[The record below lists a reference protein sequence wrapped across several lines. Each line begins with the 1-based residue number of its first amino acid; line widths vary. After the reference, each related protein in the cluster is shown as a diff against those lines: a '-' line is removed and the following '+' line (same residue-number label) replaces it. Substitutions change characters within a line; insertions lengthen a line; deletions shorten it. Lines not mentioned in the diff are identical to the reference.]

1 MNSFRVCNVT
11 HNKTNK
17 NGPVYRGRC
26 LFIFILIAGK
36 NMQLKLLDINKFITQ
51 NKCLQVKSTSTLMFG
66 KSGNIDPNGLFSE
79 EIFGRIGS
87 MERRKRFGYID
98 LKTKI
103 IHPEVYNFINGLSSD
118 IYKILLGK
126 VKYSITKDGSLEE
139 DPENGFTGIYE
150 FIKNFDKLDLDKFS
164 KSDGKNNLLIK
175 FLKENKKLIFI
186 DKILVI
192 PAGNRDIQFNKQ
204 SGTTNIQYS
213 EISNFYSNLL
223 KQTQMIPDDMEFLD
237 EELVVSIVQNIQKN
251 ANDINDWITERI
263 KGKGG
268 VIRGGVRQSSIIEML
283 NVA

>member
-1 MNSFRVCNVT
+1 
-11 HNKTNK
+11 
-17 NGPVYRGRC
+17 
-26 LFIFILIAGK
+26 
-36 NMQLKLLDINKFITQ
+36 MQLKLLDIDKFIKQ
-51 NKCLQVKSTSTLMFG
+51 NRCLQVKSTSTLMYG
-66 KSGNIDPNGLFSE
+66 RSGNIDPDGLFSE

-87 MERRKRFGYID
+87 MERRRKFGYIN

-126 VKYSITKDGSLEE
+126 NKYKITKEGTFEE

-150 FIKNFDKLDLDKFS
+150 FIKNFDKLDLDKFA
-164 KSDGKNNLLIK
+164 KSDGKNLLLIK

-192 PAGNRDIQFNKQ
+192 PAGNRDIQLNKQ
-204 SGTTNIQYS
+204 SGTTNIQYA

-223 KQTQMIPDDMEFLD
+223 KQTQMIPDDIEYLD
-237 EELVVSIVQNIQKN
+237 EELVINIVQNIQKN
-251 ANDINDWITERI
+251 ANEINEWITERI

-268 VIRGGVRQSSIIEML
+268 LIRGGVRQSSITEMPI
-283 NVA
+283 AA